1 MATFDRAANQK
12 ALDTVFGAGKVQAG
26 EGRGDAYLKQYAT
39 PQQRSQYE
47 SLRRAAGDSSY
58 SVASLGPASNTQ
70 SLDQLMANQVN
81 NPALPSGTTLTPIM
95 QNVQANELMNP
106 NAYNLGPAP
115 TIAPIA
121 PVVAPTI
128 TTSTAAPAA
137 QVSADEVLSYLNQ
150 NVGQV
155 DPTKVGNQ
163 TPQATNQQGSVSN
176 LATVQGQL
184 AKLYADADG
193 KVPDWAVGAQ
203 TAAKEEMARRGMGN
217 SSISVAALTSA
228 YMQSALPIA
237 AADAATYF
245 QMDMKNLDN
254 RQQTELTNVQMRQQ
268 SLLTDTAIDNAAKQF
283 NASSS
288 QQLQQFT
295 AGLVSQIQEQNAT
308 RKTAIEQFNASEAN
322 KIAAQNAGNQV
333 AVDQANQQT
342 KLAVDKFNADMV
354 TQRETFNATMRAQI
368 DQSNIA
374 WRRAINTQNTAGV
387 NAANATNV
395 QNSFGLSQQA
405 QQNLWQAYRDYA
417 QWSFTAGQ
425 NDITRAY
432 NAAQAANNMKAQSKA
447 SDMNLIAQVGSA
459 AVQFLGP
466 ALLAS

>member
-1 MATFDRAANQK
+1 MAFTQQQNQQIF
-12 ALDTVFGAGKVQAG
+12 DTVFGQGKVQVG
-26 EGRGDAYLKQYAT
+26 QGRGAEYLKNYAT
-39 PQQRSQYE
+39 PQQLAQVE
-47 SLRRAAGDSSY
+47 QLRRQAGDTGY
-58 SVASLGPASNTQ
+58 SVQAVTGRAPNATVG
-70 SLDQLMANQVN
+70 LDQQMANQVN
-81 NPALPSGTTLTPIM
+81 NPVLPSGTTLTPIM

-106 NAYNLGPAP
+106 NAYNLGTAP
-115 TIAPIA
+115 TIANPTA
-121 PVVAPTI
+121 VVAPTI
-128 TTSTAAPAA
+128 ATTTAAPAA

-155 DPTKVGNQ
+155 DPTKVGDQ
-163 TPQATNQQGSVSN
+163 TPQATTQQGTVSN

-254 RQQTELTNVQMRQQ
+254 RQQTELTNVQLRQQ
-268 SLLTDTAIDNAAKQF
+268 SLLTDVAIDNAAKQF

-295 AGLVSQIQEQNAT
+295 AGLVAQISEQNAT

-322 KIAAQNAGNQV
+322 KIAAQNAGNQI

-354 TQRETFNATMRAQI
+354 TQRETFNATMAAQI
-368 DQSNIA
+368 DQANIA
-374 WRRAINTQNTAGV
+374 WRRQINTQNTAAV
-387 NAANATNV
+387 NASNATNV

-417 QWSFTAGQ
+417 QWSFTASQ
-425 NDITRAY
+425 NAETRAY
-432 NAAQAANNMKAQSKA
+432 NSAQAANNNRAAENQNQQNMLFQAAQFIPSI
-447 SDMNLIAQVGSA
+447 LSA
-459 AVQFLGP
+459 F
-466 ALLAS
+466 